1 MGQALHTPLRK
12 IFIAHPAALRSPLKG
27 STQALSLADRR
38 VNFGVMAGL
47 AECCR
52 LCLRLQLAAAD
63 GGATEMQVSGSLTA
77 HITFRLRLR

>member
-1 MGQALHTPLRK
+1 MGQVLHTPLRK
-12 IFIAHPAALRSPLKG
+12 IFIAHPAALRSPLEG
-27 STQALSLADRR
+27 SAQALLADRR